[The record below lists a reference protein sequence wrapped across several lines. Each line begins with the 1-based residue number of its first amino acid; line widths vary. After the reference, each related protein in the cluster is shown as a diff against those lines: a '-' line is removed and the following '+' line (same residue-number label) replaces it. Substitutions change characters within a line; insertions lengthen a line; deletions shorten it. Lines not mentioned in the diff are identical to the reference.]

1 MEVTALSADATIA
14 QQDGVWKVGACL
26 SITIRQEMK
35 IFYLAH
41 GTENIVYWTLEANPE
56 NRLRMSRK
64 DALQL

>member
-41 GTENIVYWTLEANPE
+41 GTENIVYWTRSEE
-56 NRLRMSRK
+56 RRVGKECRL
-64 DALQL
+64 